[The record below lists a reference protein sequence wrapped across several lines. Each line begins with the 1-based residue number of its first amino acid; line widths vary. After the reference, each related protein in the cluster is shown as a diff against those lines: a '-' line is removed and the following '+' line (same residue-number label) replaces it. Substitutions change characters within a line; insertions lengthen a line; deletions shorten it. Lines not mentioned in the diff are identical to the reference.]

1 MRPKKKINY
10 ILQLVEINMKEKILV
25 LIAKKKKL
33 TGSIVNLFMLIS
45 VNFTKHFPA

>member
-1 MRPKKKINY
+1 
-10 ILQLVEINMKEKILV
+10 MKEKILV
-25 LIAKKKKL
+25 LIAKKKKKKL

>member
-1 MRPKKKINY
+1 
-10 ILQLVEINMKEKILV
+10 MKEKILV
-25 LIAKKKKL
+25 LIAKKKKKL